1 MTKVVIGSRTV
12 ETQADVA
19 ENWGAARLV
28 EEAVRHGEGLLAKDG
43 PLVVATGQ
51 HTGRSAKDKFIVQD
65 AETADTIWWGK
76 TNVAMTP
83 AHFAALK
90 EDFLAHLASRD
101 RLYRQQL
108 FGGSQPEHRVG
119 VQVVTELAWHSQFIR
134 TLLCR
139 PTAAELAAFDSEYTI
154 IDLPSFRADPAK
166 HGTRSET
173 VVAVNFTEK
182 LVLIGGTAYAGEMK
196 KSVFGILNYLLPVKG
211 VMPMHC
217 SANIGPD
224 GDTAVFRSEEHTSEL
239 QSLMR
244 ISYAVFCLNKK

>member
-101 RLYRQQL
+101 QIGRA
-108 FGGSQPEHRVG
+108 S
-119 VQVVTELAWHSQFIR
+119 
-134 TLLCR
+134 CR
-139 PTAAELAAFDSEYTI
+139 ERECPY
-154 IDLPSFRADPAK
+154 
-166 HGTRSET
+166 G
-173 VVAVNFTEK
+173 
-182 LVLIGGTAYAGEMK
+182 
-196 KSVFGILNYLLPVKG
+196 
-211 VMPMHC
+211 
-217 SANIGPD
+217 
-224 GDTAVFRSEEHTSEL
+224 
-239 QSLMR
+239 
-244 ISYAVFCLNKK
+244 